1 MSFQV
6 SFGFVYMANF
16 PISHG
21 VLCVLIPTRKRNH
34 ETSQRAF
41 DPMCC
46 CNWFSYLNATRN
58 MCVSLASR
66 VRVATNPLGPLFSYC
81 VVKPWCT
88 LTAWCDVC
96 QNKLTA
102 TRTGWPV
109 SEEQHNVEGDTLK
122 EVSPALKHSISGH
135 NDRLGFVRCG
145 RSSMNLQNP
154 VISLRFSF
162 PSCLFML
169 FMLFVVFNECNFP
182 PHPIWIVMCHNFS
195 KIPRRFANNL
205 LLLVWQFTGFTTM
218 FSFMKKDKA
227 EKRDKKERK
236 ETKKPQSK
244 DVLASGAVYG
254 AAAAPSSANEKLT
267 ADELLRLDE
276 VRRSLKIRTR
286 RKEKEKL
293 PSGITA
299 DYTAHLGLNLEGL
312 SGNATA
318 AWPDPGPQLHSPISD
333 GSTSEASLS
342 SLTLKPETASPPVPP
357 FPPIPPARGIL
368 KGKSSY
374 GLESPPILELDD
386 DNKLVENTL
395 KNELIIYEKPPA
407 VLGSKKVGPPTLP
420 KPYSSICSQPANG
433 ASQREE
439 MEEKFTY
446 SSPRPLAPLDAFTAA
461 AIAARAGLVPSEH
474 KPLPPSVSVATAV
487 GSTSPNSKPV
497 LWREPPGEGC
507 GWLDHIKTH
516 KSLHRSSLALPP
528 LVEPALPEPRDL
540 TLQRKETGDF
550 GFSLRRSVVVER
562 SPNDPS
568 R

>member
-1 MSFQV
+1 
-6 SFGFVYMANF
+6 
-16 PISHG
+16 
-21 VLCVLIPTRKRNH
+21 
-34 ETSQRAF
+34 
-41 DPMCC
+41 
-46 CNWFSYLNATRN
+46 
-58 MCVSLASR
+58 
-66 VRVATNPLGPLFSYC
+66 
-81 VVKPWCT
+81 
-88 LTAWCDVC
+88 
-96 QNKLTA
+96 
-102 TRTGWPV
+102 
-109 SEEQHNVEGDTLK
+109 
-122 EVSPALKHSISGH
+122 
-135 NDRLGFVRCG
+135 
-145 RSSMNLQNP
+145 
-154 VISLRFSF
+154 
-162 PSCLFML
+162 
-169 FMLFVVFNECNFP
+169 
-182 PHPIWIVMCHNFS
+182 
-195 KIPRRFANNL
+195 
-205 LLLVWQFTGFTTM
+205 M

-227 EKRDKKERK
+227 DKSKKERK

-244 DVLASGAVYG
+244 DALASGAVYG
-254 AAAAPSSANEKLT
+254 AAAVSSSGNEKLT

-312 SGNATA
+312 SGSASA

-342 SLTLKPETASPPVPP
+342 SLTLKQETVAAPPPV
-357 FPPIPPARGIL
+357 PPARGIL

-407 VLGSKKVGPPTLP
+407 VLGTKKVGPPSLP
-420 KPYSSICSQPANG
+420 KPYSAICSQPANG

-446 SSPRPLAPLDAFTAA
+446 SSPRPLAPLDAATAA
-461 AIAARAGLVPSEH
+461 AIAAAAGLVPAERR
-474 KPLPPSVSVATAV
+474 PLPPSVTITTAA
-487 GSTSPNSKPV
+487 GSTSPISPKPI

-507 GWLDHIKTH
+507 GWLDHIKVH
-516 KSLHRSSLALPP
+516 KSLHRSSLALPA